1 MFLAV
6 ALRGQTHCNLR
17 KHQQTEK
24 RHQSSQK
31 NNRSWIK
38 HNRNRKKTQTLT
50 KKRLLEN
57 TTEAFLGTEQLWKW
71 RANTEMY
78 EQTCIYSVL
87 LLKHRLPASSASLQ
101 SFTCSG
107 FCYLSRCF
115 ITLSPQICSF
125 LLPFVFLLFS
135 FFSHVLCSLFDFC
148 CLFVSFWSVFLFAGL
163 LWGQSSFHFHKESVT
178 GWHNG
183 ETQLTYLNGYWIR
196 RHFTK
201 WPET

>member
-1 MFLAV
+1 MFSAV

-17 KHQQTEK
+17 KHLQTEK

-38 HNRNRKKTQTLT
+38 HDRNRKTTQTLT
-50 KKRLLEN
+50 KKRPLEN

-71 RANTEMY
+71 RANAEMY

-115 ITLSPQICSF
+115 ITVSQICSF

-135 FFSHVLCSLFDFC
+135 FFPMSFVLYSTS
-148 CLFVSFWSVFLFAGL
+148 VVFLWAFGAFFYL
-163 LWGQSSFHFHKESVT
+163 LVFSGAKVVFT
-178 GWHNG
+178 
-183 ETQLTYLNGYWIR
+183 
-196 RHFTK
+196 FTK
-201 WPET
+201 NQ